1 MLQKAQKQYLYE
13 CVFIVLHPHS
23 KLQKQHNFAVID
35 TFFVCSNEE
44 DKNIWHFSI
53 VMLQWWEK
61 ETTQKTH
68 QKQQCSIENFFEIVL
83 MKTII
88 KRRLLW

>member
-1 MLQKAQKQYLYE
+1 
-13 CVFIVLHPHS
+13 
-23 KLQKQHNFAVID
+23 VID

-61 ETTQKTH
+61 EATQNKNNIKNNNVQMKCHFWKQLSNEGYYGAVINKT
-68 QKQQCSIENFFEIVL
+68 
-83 MKTII
+83 KT
-88 KRRLLW
+88 KF

>member
-1 MLQKAQKQYLYE
+1 
-13 CVFIVLHPHS
+13 
-23 KLQKQHNFAVID
+23 VID

-61 ETTQKTH
+61 EATH
-68 QKQQCSIENFFEIVL
+68 TKKHNKKSVQTDLDFTIVFTVICSKRQIIYLISSMINIQIPPGRWLLGFFQ
-83 MKTII
+83 TIFQI
-88 KRRLLW
+88 YVEP